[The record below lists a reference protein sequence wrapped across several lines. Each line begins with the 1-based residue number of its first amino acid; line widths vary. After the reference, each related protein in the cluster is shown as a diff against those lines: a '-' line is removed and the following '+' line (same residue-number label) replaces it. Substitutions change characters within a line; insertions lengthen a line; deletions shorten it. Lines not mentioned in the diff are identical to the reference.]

1 MSPIPS
7 HQPADGRPGD
17 LTPDDAVALAHSR
30 VFAGCP
36 AEAVAIA
43 AHSAFV
49 RHVPHG
55 TLLLQPGENNAY
67 VFVLVEGQLGIFR
80 DPNQISLLTRLAP
93 GELVGEQAAHDDSG
107 SPFYIFS
114 QWPARV
120 LAIPASVL
128 RDLMTRFPQVALNMV
143 DLLLVRLHDVSF
155 GMAADAGVESLEFM
169 THRDAVSGLHNRR
182 WMTET
187 FTDELTRAV
196 RDGVQV
202 CLMLIDIDYFSRLNQ
217 ALGRGAGDTLLKHT
231 ADMVHDGLR
240 PTDLCARLSDDC
252 FVALLP
258 GVSIQV
264 AGLIAERIRSQ
275 IAGRQFP
282 VQGQISTQLTVSI
295 SAVVAENGLDA
306 SLEAAGALLQQA
318 KSLGRNRVELQDA

>member
-1 MSPIPS
+1 
-7 HQPADGRPGD
+7 
-17 LTPDDAVALAHSR
+17 
-30 VFAGCP
+30 
-36 AEAVAIA
+36 VAIA

-67 VFVLVEGQLGIFR
+67 VYILVEGQLGVFR
-80 DPNQISLLTRLAP
+80 DAAQNSLLTRLAP
-93 GELVGEQAAHDDSG
+93 GELAGEHSVRDDSG
-107 SPFYIFS
+107 SPFYVFS

-120 LAIPASVL
+120 LAVPAGVM
-128 RDLMTRFPQVALNMV
+128 RELMTQFPQVALNMV
-143 DLLLVRLHDVSF
+143 EVLLVRLHDVSF
-155 GMAADAGVESLEFM
+155 GMAADEGAESLEFM

-187 FTDELTRAV
+187 FTDELTRAS

-217 ALGRGAGDTLLKHT
+217 ALGRAAGDTLLKNT
-231 ADMVHDGLR
+231 ADLIRYGLR

-252 FVALLP
+252 FVALMP

-264 AGLIAERIRSQ
+264 AGLIAERIRGQ
-275 IAGRQFP
+275 IAGRQFA
-282 VQGQISTQLTVSI
+282 VHGQISTQLTVSI

>member
-1 MSPIPS
+1 M
-7 HQPADGRPGD
+7 
-17 LTPDDAVALAHSR
+17 ALARAR

-36 AEAVAIA
+36 AEVVAIA

-80 DPNQISLLTRLAP
+80 DANQNSLLTRLAT
-93 GELVGEQAAHDDSG
+93 GELVGEQAARDDSG
-107 SPFYIFS
+107 SPFYVFA

-120 LAIPASVL
+120 LAIPATVL

-143 DLLLVRLHDVSF
+143 DLLLVRLHDLSF
-155 GMAADAGVESLEFM
+155 GMAADEGVESLEFM

-187 FTDELTRAV
+187 FTDELTRAS
-196 RDGVQV
+196 RDGVQI
-202 CLMLIDIDYFSRLNQ
+202 CLMLIDIDYFARLNQ
-217 ALGRGAGDTLLKHT
+217 ALGRAAGDSLLKTT
-231 ADMVHDGLR
+231 ADMVRYGLR

-264 AGLIAERIRSQ
+264 AGIIAERIRSQ
-275 IAGRQFP
+275 IAGRQFA

-306 SLEAAGALLQQA
+306 SLESAGALLQQA
-318 KSLGRNRVELQDA
+318 KSLGRNRVELHDA

>member
-17 LTPDDAVALAHSR
+17 LTPDDAVALARSR
-30 VFAGCP
+30 IFAGCP

-43 AHSAFV
+43 AHAAFV

-67 VFVLVEGQLGIFR
+67 VYVLVEGQLGIFR
-80 DPNQISLLTRLAP
+80 DPAQNRLLTRLAP
-93 GELVGEQAAHDDSG
+93 GELVGEQAVHDDSG
-107 SPFYIFS
+107 SAFYVFA

-120 LAIPASVL
+120 LAIQASVM
-128 RDLMTRFPQVALNMV
+128 RGLMTQFPQVALNMV
-143 DLLLVRLHDVSF
+143 ELLLKRLHDVSF
-155 GMAADAGVESLEFM
+155 GMAADDGAESLEFM

-187 FTDELTRAV
+187 FTDELTRAS

-202 CLMLIDIDYFSRLNQ
+202 CLLLIDIDYFARLNQ
-217 ALGRGAGDTLLKHT
+217 ALGRAAGDTLLKT
-231 ADMVHDGLR
+231 VADLIHDGLR
-240 PTDLCARLSDDC
+240 PTDICARLSDDS
-252 FVALLP
+252 FVALMP

-264 AGLIAERIRSQ
+264 AGLIAERIRGQ
-275 IAGRQFP
+275 IAGRQFA
-282 VQGQISTQLTVSI
+282 VHGQISTQLTVSI

-318 KSLGRNRVELQDA
+318 KELGRNRVELQNV

>member
-1 MSPIPS
+1 M
-7 HQPADGRPGD
+7 
-17 LTPDDAVALAHSR
+17 ALARSR
-30 VFAGCP
+30 IFAGCP
-36 AEAVAIA
+36 AEAVAVA

-49 RHVPHG
+49 RHAPHG

-67 VFVLVEGQLGIFR
+67 VYVLVEGQLGIFR
-80 DPNQISLLTRLAP
+80 DPSQNSLLTRLAP

-107 SPFYIFS
+107 SPFYVFS
-114 QWPARV
+114 QWPSRV
-120 LAIPASVL
+120 LAIQASVV
-128 RDLMTRFPQVALNMV
+128 RDLMTQFPQVALNMV
-143 DLLLVRLHDVSF
+143 DLLLSRLHDLSV
-155 GMAADAGVESLEFM
+155 GMAADEGVESLEFM

-187 FTDELTRAV
+187 FTDALTRAS
-196 RDGVQV
+196 RDGIQV
-202 CLMLIDIDYFSRLNQ
+202 CLMLIDVDYFSRVNQ
-217 ALGRGAGDTLLKHT
+217 ALGRAAGDTLLKST
-231 ADMVHDGLR
+231 AELIRHGLQ

-264 AGLIAERIRSQ
+264 AGMIAERIRAQ
-275 IAGRQFP
+275 IAGRQFA

-318 KSLGRNRVELQDA
+318 KMLGRNRVELQDA